1 MNESYVNYNTQL
13 DIISD
18 FKTELDIKNQE
29 IKAISDTCNKQF
41 EQLKEQQILNQSL
54 SSVKDE
60 NELMKAKIDVLNAN
74 IKDLE

>member
-29 IKAISDTCNKQF
+29 IKEISDTCNKQF